1 MFICLDGT
9 NAAVCRECLE
19 YQVFIVLTVF
29 RFVFPDCPS
38 NTCAGKKRGKKGG
51 KKGRTPKEEKRK
63 EKKKEK
69 EEKFVNL
76 VDLVK
81 SFPTSIY
88 LQRFVSIQPRTS
100 LSKFA
105 NKSLKVS

>member
-1 MFICLDGT
+1 M
-9 NAAVCRECLE
+9 
-19 YQVFIVLTVF
+19 Q
-29 RFVFPDCPS
+29 
-38 NTCAGKKRGKKGG
+38 
-51 KKGRTPKEEKRK
+51 
-63 EKKKEK
+63 
-69 EEKFVNL
+69 KFVNL

-105 NKSLKVS
+105 KNSPKVRKKIRNILGLGMGANTKAAIVRMGLKEMEAFIKHFYPETSSHVFSESCGVRLAAQF